1 MPEAASRPSTA
12 VLAHRMGARRR
23 GAEASTGPPGSSR
36 PVMSFLL
43 FCLFVFVDSN
53 SRDMMS
59 LDGAE
64 VALGLFPPVMEHIY
78 LSENAH
84 LEKWRGV

>member
-1 MPEAASRPSTA
+1 
-12 VLAHRMGARRR
+12 MGPRRARGRQAR
-23 GAEASTGPPGSSR
+23 HALSCLFFSSAC
-36 PVMSFLL
+36 SFLSIPTL
-43 FCLFVFVDSN
+43 
-53 SRDMMS
+53 RDMMS